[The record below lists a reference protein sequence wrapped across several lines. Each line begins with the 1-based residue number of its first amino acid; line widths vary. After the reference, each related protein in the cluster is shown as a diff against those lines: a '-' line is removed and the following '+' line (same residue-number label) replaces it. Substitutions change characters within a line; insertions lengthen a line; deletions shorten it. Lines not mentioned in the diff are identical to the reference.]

1 MPNERF
7 MRHHYGPSGYVKPV
21 ETAQKESSERTARRY
36 GIVAELFKT
45 STGFIAPGFS
55 VPPDI
60 ASEQYETDRIH
71 AWNHWTDTHKA
82 DAAINMIIFLQE
94 EADEYDQLY
103 AALETCDTNQIRQER
118 DALRLR
124 IKAVDEEHVQ
134 LAEDRK
140 KMVETYTIVE
150 MDRNL
155 WKREHGGLM
164 FSYQELQRKLDIAV
178 STAQEQVAKA
188 REERDFYEK
197 RWKVRGKALEMPCMN
212 CGSSEKAIRL
222 KNGEIP

>member
-1 MPNERF
+1 MPDERF

-71 AWNHWTDTHKA
+71 AWNHWTDTDKA
-82 DAAINMIIFLQE
+82 DAAINMILFLQE

-103 AALETCDTNQIRQER
+103 AALETCDTNQIMQER
-118 DALRLR
+118 DRLR
-124 IKAVDEEHVQ
+124 NICQ
-134 LAEDRK
+134 
-140 KMVETYTIVE
+140 
-150 MDRNL
+150 
-155 WKREHGGLM
+155 
-164 FSYQELQRKLDIAV
+164 
-178 STAQEQVAKA
+178 
-188 REERDFYEK
+188 
-197 RWKVRGKALEMPCMN
+197 
-212 CGSSEKAIRL
+212 
-222 KNGEIP
+222 